1 MGGTYNFHLKNILDK
16 FMKKHDYDKILY
28 RLLRIWGR
36 LREGEI
42 LAKKGLA
49 EEFNVSERT
58 IQKDFNV
65 RLMEILPIK
74 RVKKG
79 YKVKD
84 GYSLDKNINFENELI
99 LNILESVSSS
109 MGIKFAKM
117 SKQILSKLQNPHED
131 FILSK
136 MQIEDLSKH
145 IKEVKLIQ
153 NSIIN
158 HQEIKFFYK
167 KDRIAKPY
175 KIAIF
180 EGFWYLYAEDKGD
193 SRFKTFYIKDISKL
207 QITNKTFKIDIDMLK
222 KLDSAINIWF
232 EPNQQLF
239 EVVLLADKN
248 IAKYFKRREL
258 SVNQKILEEFED
270 GSIKFSIYTTS
281 KRAILHEIK
290 KWIPELLVL
299 SPQNLAKDMIQIA
312 KEYEKKQTFLIS

>member
-1 MGGTYNFHLKNILDK
+1 
-16 FMKKHDYDKILY
+16 MKKHDYDKILH

-36 LREGEI
+36 LREGEV
-42 LAKKGLA
+42 LAKKELA
-49 EEFNVSERT
+49 KEFSVSERT
-58 IQKDFNV
+58 IQKDFNE
-65 RLMEILPIK
+65 RLMGILPIE
-74 RVKKG
+74 RAKKG

-84 GYSLDKNINFENELI
+84 GYSLDKNLNFENELV

-109 MGIKFAKM
+109 MGIKFAKR

-167 KDRIAKPY
+167 KDRVARPY

-193 SRFKTFYIKDISKL
+193 SRFKTFYIKDMENL
-207 QITNKTFKIDIDMLK
+207 QTTDTLFKTDTKMLK
-222 KLDSAINIWF
+222 KLDGAINIWF
-232 EPNQQLF
+232 EPHNELF
-239 EVVLLADKN
+239 EVVLLANKD
-248 IAKYFKRREL
+248 ISKYFKRRKL
-258 SVNQKILEEFED
+258 SANQKILEEFGD
-270 GSIKFSIYTTS
+270 GSIKFRVSATS

-290 KWIPELLVL
+290 KWTPELLIL
-299 SPQNLAKDMIQIA
+299 SPKSLAKEMLEA
-312 KEYEKKQTFLIS
+312 TKEYEKRQISLMQ